1 MIETIREHIDNLFAE
16 APKTRKAVDLK
27 EEITQNTIE
36 KYQDLLAE
44 GYSQEDAC
52 QIVLDSIGDVTELF
66 ADLKESSSSTLS
78 DGDRRKK
85 ATLRAVAV
93 GLYLFAGAVFL
104 SFQILDGIRFS
115 TYIDLSMLSLVVTV
129 LLCIP
134 PTCMLVYAA
143 CMYPDFRRT
152 EDTLVETYKEKAYL
166 RSREKAVRSSV
177 SSIIWLLTV
186 TLYFIISFAT
196 FHWEV
201 TWILFLVGGCMQAI
215 AALIFSLRRD
225 N

>member
-1 MIETIREHIDNLFAE
+1 MIETIREHIDKLFTD

-36 KYQDLLAE
+36 KYQDLLKE

-52 QIVLDSIGDVTELF
+52 QIVLHSIGDVKELF
-66 ADLKESSSSTLS
+66 ADWTETPSSTLS
-78 DGDRRKK
+78 EADRRKK
-85 ATLRAVAV
+85 ATLKAAAA
-93 GLYLFAGAVFL
+93 GLYIFAGAVFVIFWML
-104 SFQILDGIRFS
+104 HSIYFFMHSQWG
-115 TYIDLSMLSLVVTV
+115 MLSLVITA

-134 PTCMLVYAA
+134 PTCMLVYASH
-143 CMYPDFRRT
+143 MYPDFRRT

-166 RSREKAVRSSV
+166 RSREKAVRTSV
-177 SSIIWLLTV
+177 NAIIWLLTI

-201 TWILFLVGGCMQAI
+201 TWILFLVGGCTQAV
-215 AALIFSLRRD
+215 AALVFSLRRD
-225 N
+225 R